1 MSPNYLNKAETWCYD
16 VATRHTVTRDI
27 AEQCSAPYKAAALA
41 RVLLSSMSH
50 VFVTL
55 APFVTRDS

>member
-1 MSPNYLNKAETWCYD
+1 MSPNYPNKAETWCY
-16 VATRHTVTRDI
+16 VATRHTVTRDTV
-27 AEQCSAPYKAAALA
+27 EQCFAPYKAAALA